1 MRYSREKL
9 ERLLRVLT
17 TRNDELP
24 RRELQRIYSI
34 PEWEIEGARK
44 AGFVELI
51 ERKPPIGRPSIVVK
65 ILSKTPAA
73 KLPPPRNEIEKPISQ
88 RHWLFAMFS
97 VYSAMKGGGRY
108 LPANIEAYRKAYPQA
123 RSRNGAY
130 ASCSRLL
137 RNPRVFAARQ
147 WHYAV
152 ADGDAPSQLR
162 PKTASEI
169 WQYLK
174 EFGSWRAKF
183 APTIRHRFTEPR
195 W

>member
-34 PEWEIEGARK
+34 PEWEIEEARK

-65 ILSKTPAA
+65 ILSKTTAA
-73 KLPPPRNEIEKPISQ
+73 KLPPFRREIEKPISH
-88 RHWLFAMFS
+88 RHWLFAMFTAYKT
-97 VYSAMKGGGRY
+97 VKGGGMSIPGY
-108 LPANIEAYRKAYPQA
+108 IEAYRQAYPQA
-123 RSRNGAY
+123 KSRNGAY

-147 WHYAV
+147 WYYAV
-152 ADGDAPSQLR
+152 ANGEVPSEAQ
-162 PKTASEI
+162 PKTESEI

-174 EFGSWRAKF
+174 DFGSWRSQF
-183 APTIRHRFTEPR
+183 SPQSGHRYQENR